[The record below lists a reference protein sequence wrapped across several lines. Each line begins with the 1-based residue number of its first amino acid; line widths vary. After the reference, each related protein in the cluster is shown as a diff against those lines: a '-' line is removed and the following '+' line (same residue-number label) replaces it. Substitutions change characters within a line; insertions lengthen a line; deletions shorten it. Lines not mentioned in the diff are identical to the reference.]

1 VLHLTG
7 DTTTMTTSSTTQRS
21 GADDGSAVSPQQDVP
36 RVRTAAPADLAAVE
50 ALLTASGLPLDGVKD
65 ALATF
70 VVAEQGA
77 DLVGV
82 AGLEVCC
89 DNALLRSVAVRPEW
103 RSHGI
108 GRALVTRVISD
119 AESRGIH
126 ALYLLTT
133 TADGYF
139 PSFGFRTIARD
150 DVPADVRA
158 TAEFREACP
167 ASATV
172 MCRECAGSEVR
183 GFAGSP
189 ATTRE
194 G

>member
-1 VLHLTG
+1 
-7 DTTTMTTSSTTQRS
+7 MTTATARL
-21 GADDGSAVSPQQDVP
+21 
-36 RVRTAAPADLAAVE
+36 RTAAPADLAAVE
-50 ALLTASGLPLDGVKD
+50 ELLTASGLPLDGVRD

-70 VVAEQGA
+70 VVAEHGT

-82 AGLEVCC
+82 AGLELCC

-150 DVPADVRA
+150 DVPADVRE
-158 TAEFREACP
+158 TAEFLEACP

-172 MCRECAGSEVR
+172 MCRECAGSPVR
-183 GFAGSP
+183 ESASP
-189 ATTRE
+189 PLLSRE
-194 G
+194 S

>member
-1 VLHLTG
+1 MLQLTE
-7 DTTTMTTSSTTQRS
+7 DTTMTTSSTTERGDANAH
-21 GADDGSAVSPQQDVP
+21 GAANAQQAVP
-36 RVRTAAPADLAAVE
+36 RVRAAAPADLGAVE
-50 ALLTASGLPLDGVKD
+50 ELLTASGLPLDGVRD

-70 VVAEQGA
+70 VVAERGT
-77 DLVGV
+77 DLIGV

-103 RSHGI
+103 RTHGV

-133 TADGYF
+133 TADRYF
-139 PSFGFRTIARD
+139 PSFGFSEIARD
-150 DVPADVRA
+150 QVPEDIRA
-158 TAEFREACP
+158 TVEFQSACP

-172 MCRECAGSEVR
+172 MRRPSSVTGDA
-183 GFAGSP
+183 
-189 ATTRE
+189 
-194 G
+194 